1 MRGHPLT
8 KLPVFYGWVIV
19 AAAFVTVAVGVNA
32 RTAFS
37 LLFPAILDEFASD
50 RALAAGVFSLGFIVS
65 AALSPAVGRLMD
77 RRGPRFVVESGVCL
91 LGAGLLLSTLA
102 VAPWHLYATLG
113 VLVGAGAN
121 CLGYTVQSLY
131 LPNWFVRRRGLAM
144 GIAFSGVGIGAIVL
158 LPLLQLA
165 IEREGWRVAC
175 GALGVGVLL
184 LLAPIN
190 LILRKQPRDVGLEPD
205 GMSTTDKA
213 EAGKETMRIVDRDW
227 AAIEW
232 TLRRAART
240 KRFWSIALGYFC
252 GLFAWY
258 AVQVHQTKYLVEI
271 GFTAMQAAWALGLVS
286 LVAIPGQI
294 MLGHVSDR
302 IGREWVWTIGC
313 AGFAICYFALIGLR
327 SQPAMPLLCL
337 MVVAQGTLGY
347 SLTSVIGPVAAEIF
361 EGPHFGSIFGVLMLA
376 AIAGGAAGPWVTGA
390 LHDLTGS
397 YTLAFWLAAI
407 ACVASATAIWI
418 AGPRKVRLVPGRSTS
433 G

>member
-1 MRGHPLT
+1 
-8 KLPVFYGWVIV
+8 
-19 AAAFVTVAVGVNA
+19 
-32 RTAFS
+32 
-37 LLFPAILDEFASD
+37 
-50 RALAAGVFSLGFIVS
+50 
-65 AALSPAVGRLMD
+65 
-77 RRGPRFVVESGVCL
+77 
-91 LGAGLLLSTLA
+91 
-102 VAPWHLYATLG
+102 
-113 VLVGAGAN
+113 
-121 CLGYTVQSLY
+121 
-131 LPNWFVRRRGLAM
+131 M
-144 GIAFSGVGIGAIVL
+144 GIAFSGVGVGSIVL
-158 LPLLQLA
+158 LPLLQIV

-190 LILRKQPRDVGLEPD
+190 LILRKQPKDVGLEPD
-205 GMSTTDKA
+205 GMSTTDQA
-213 EAGKETMRIVDRDW
+213 EAGKATIRIVDRDW

-232 TLRRAART
+232 TLGRAART

-271 GFTAMQAAWALGLVS
+271 GFTSMQAAWALGLVS

-313 AGFAICYFALIGLR
+313 AGFAICYFALMGLR
-327 SQPAMPLLCL
+327 IQPSASLLCL

-407 ACVASATAIWI
+407 ACAASAAAIWI
-418 AGPRKVRLVPGRSTS
+418 AGPRKVRLVPGRSAS
-433 G
+433 A